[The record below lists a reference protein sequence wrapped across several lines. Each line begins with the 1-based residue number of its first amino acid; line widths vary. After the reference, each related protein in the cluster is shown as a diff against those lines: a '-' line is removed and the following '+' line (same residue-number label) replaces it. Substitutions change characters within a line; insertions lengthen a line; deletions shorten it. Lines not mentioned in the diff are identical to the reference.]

1 MNTKKF
7 SEAMG
12 EIGDKYVEEA
22 IRYRAT
28 KKAKGLSSKWIKR
41 GTIAACLCVALVAGV
56 LFKTSAPDVVIAPGF
71 LTVTAYAASSDEE
84 ITMQEGIELPT
95 DYKWS
100 LAMSSRPGLPLKLS
114 TTEYDDL
121 SFEVSVDG
129 GTLLF
134 WESNKITYL
143 GSSFNTGN
151 DTTVYWTNLSRTG
164 ESDFE
169 RYMGTTAYINIV
181 IHEEENIVGYAVVEI
196 STNDLENEP
205 AQTYSIKLLKSI
217 SFPKVNGEYQKITAE
232 YVAAEME
239 QIKSETQAGQR

>member
-12 EIGDKYVEEA
+12 EIDDKYVEEA

-28 KKAKGLSSKWIKR
+28 KKVKGLSSKWIKR
-41 GTIAACLCVALVAGV
+41 GAIAACLCVALVAGV

-71 LTVTAYAASSDEE
+71 LTVTAYAASSGEE

-114 TTEYDDL
+114 ATEYDDL

-129 GTLLF
+129 GTLLL
-134 WESNKITYL
+134 WEGNKITYL

-151 DTTVYWTNLSRTG
+151 DTTVYWTNLSQTG
-164 ESDFE
+164 ENDFE

-181 IHEEENIVGYAVVEI
+181 IHEEENIIGYAVVEI

-239 QIKSETQAGQR
+239 QIKSETQAVQR

>member
-12 EIGDKYVEEA
+12 EIDDKYVEEA

-41 GTIAACLCVALVAGV
+41 GAIAACLCVALVAGV

-71 LTVTAYAASSDEE
+71 LTVTAYAASSGEE

-114 TTEYDDL
+114 ATEYDDL

-129 GTLLF
+129 GTLLL
-134 WESNKITYL
+134 WEGNKITYL

-151 DTTVYWTNLSRTG
+151 DTTVYWTNLSQTG
-164 ESDFE
+164 ENDFE

-217 SFPKVNGEYQKITAE
+217 SFPKVNGEYQKITVE

>member
-12 EIGDKYVEEA
+12 EIDDKYVEEA

-28 KKAKGLSSKWIKR
+28 KKVKGLSSKWIKR
-41 GTIAACLCVALVAGV
+41 GAIAACLCVALVAGV
-56 LFKTSAPDVVIAPGF
+56 LFKTSAPDVVIASGF
-71 LTVTAYAASSDEE
+71 LAVTAYAASSDEE

-114 TTEYDDL
+114 VTEYDDL

-134 WESNKITYL
+134 WEGNKITYL

-151 DTTVYWTNLSRTG
+151 DTTVYWTSLSQTG
-164 ESDFE
+164 ENDFE

-181 IHEEENIVGYAVVEI
+181 IHEEENIIGYAVVEI

-239 QIKSETQAGQR
+239 QIKSETQAVQR

>member
-1 MNTKKF
+1 MKEKEISKLYKSITNVDNQFIEEAQTKTKKKNGWLKWA
-7 SEAMG
+7 AM
-12 EIGDKYVEEA
+12 
-22 IRYRAT
+22 
-28 KKAKGLSSKWIKR
+28 
-41 GTIAACLCVALVAGV
+41 AACLCVALVAGV
-56 LFKTSAPDVVIAPGF
+56 LFKISVPDVIIAPGF
-71 LTVTAYAASSDEE
+71 LTIRAYAASSDEE

-114 TTEYDDL
+114 VTEYDDL

-129 GTLLF
+129 GTLLL
-134 WESNKITYL
+134 WEGNKITYL

-169 RYMGTTAYINIV
+169 RYMGTTAYINII
-181 IHEEENIVGYAVVEI
+181 IHEGENIVGYAVVEI
-196 STNDLENEP
+196 YTNDLENEP
-205 AQTYSIKLLKSI
+205 AQTYSAKLLKLV
-217 SFPKVNGEYQKITAE
+217 SFPKANGEYQKITAE
-232 YVAAEME
+232 YVATEME

>member
-12 EIGDKYVEEA
+12 EIDDKYVEEA

-41 GTIAACLCVALVAGV
+41 GAIAACLCVALVAGV

-114 TTEYDDL
+114 VTEYDDL

-129 GTLLF
+129 GTLLL
-134 WESNKITYL
+134 WEGNKITYL

-151 DTTVYWTNLSRTG
+151 DPTVYWTNLSQTG
-164 ESDFE
+164 ENDFE

>member
-12 EIGDKYVEEA
+12 EIDDKYVEEA

-41 GTIAACLCVALVAGV
+41 GAIAACLCVALVAGV

-151 DTTVYWTNLSRTG
+151 DTTVYWTNLSQTG
-164 ESDFE
+164 ENDFE

>member
-12 EIGDKYVEEA
+12 EIDDKYVEEA

-41 GTIAACLCVALVAGV
+41 GAIAACLCVALVAGV

-100 LAMSSRPGLPLKLS
+100 LAMSSRPGLSLKLS
-114 TTEYDDL
+114 ATEYDDL

-129 GTLLF
+129 GTLLL
-134 WESNKITYL
+134 WEGNKITYL

-151 DTTVYWTNLSRTG
+151 DTTVYWTNLSQTG
-164 ESDFE
+164 ENDFE

>member
-12 EIGDKYVEEA
+12 EIDDKYVEEA

-41 GTIAACLCVALVAGV
+41 GAIAACLCVALVAGV

-114 TTEYDDL
+114 VTEYDDL

-134 WESNKITYL
+134 WEGNKITYL

-151 DTTVYWTNLSRTG
+151 DTTVYWTNLSQTG
-164 ESDFE
+164 ENDFE

>member
-12 EIGDKYVEEA
+12 EIDDKYVEEA

-28 KKAKGLSSKWIKR
+28 KKVKGLSSKWIKR
-41 GTIAACLCVALVAGV
+41 GAIAACLCVALVAGV
-56 LFKTSAPDVVIAPGF
+56 LFKTSAPDVVIASGF
-71 LTVTAYAASSDEE
+71 LAVTAYAASSDEE

-114 TTEYDDL
+114 VTEYDDL

-129 GTLLF
+129 GTLLL
-134 WESNKITYL
+134 WEGNKITYL

-151 DTTVYWTNLSRTG
+151 DTTVYWTSLSQTG
-164 ESDFE
+164 ENDFE

-181 IHEEENIVGYAVVEI
+181 IHEEENIIGYAVVEI

-239 QIKSETQAGQR
+239 QIKSETQAVQR

>member
-12 EIGDKYVEEA
+12 EIDDKYVEEA

-41 GTIAACLCVALVAGV
+41 GAIAACLCVALVAGV

-71 LTVTAYAASSDEE
+71 LTVTAYAASSGEE

-114 TTEYDDL
+114 ATEYDDL

-129 GTLLF
+129 GTLLL
-134 WESNKITYL
+134 WEGNKITYL

-151 DTTVYWTNLSRTG
+151 DTTVYWTNLSQTG
-164 ESDFE
+164 ENDFE

>member
-12 EIGDKYVEEA
+12 EIDDKYVEEA

-41 GTIAACLCVALVAGV
+41 GAIAACLCVALVAGV

-114 TTEYDDL
+114 ATEYDDL

-129 GTLLF
+129 GTLLL
-134 WESNKITYL
+134 WEGNKITYL

-151 DTTVYWTNLSRTG
+151 DTTVYWTNLSQTG
-164 ESDFE
+164 ENDFE

-217 SFPKVNGEYQKITAE
+217 SFPKVNGEYQKITVE
-232 YVAAEME
+232 YVAAETE

>member
-7 SEAMG
+7 SEAMS
-12 EIGDKYVEEA
+12 EIDDKYVDEA
-22 IRYRAT
+22 IRYSAT
-28 KKAKGLSSKWIKR
+28 KKAKGLSSKWIRR
-41 GTIAACLCVALVAGV
+41 GAIAACLCVTLVAGV
-56 LFKTSAPDVVIAPGF
+56 LFKTSVPDVIIAPGF

-84 ITMQEGIELPT
+84 KIMQEGIELPT

-100 LAMSSRPGLPLKLS
+100 LAMNSRPGLPLKLS
-114 TTEYDDL
+114 TTEYHDL

-129 GTLLF
+129 GTLLL
-134 WESNKITYL
+134 WEGNKITYL
-143 GSSFNTGN
+143 GSSFNAVS
-151 DTTVYWTNLSRTG
+151 DTTVYWTNLSQTG

-196 STNDLENEP
+196 YTSDLENEP
-205 AQTYSIKLLKSI
+205 TQTYFAKLLKSV
-217 SFPKVNGEYQKITAE
+217 SFPNVNGEYQKITTG
-232 YVAAEME
+232 YVTAEMG

>member
-12 EIGDKYVEEA
+12 EIDDKYVEEA

-41 GTIAACLCVALVAGV
+41 GAIAACLCVALVAGV

-217 SFPKVNGEYQKITAE
+217 SFPKVNGVYQKITAE

>member
-1 MNTKKF
+1 MNSKKF

-12 EIGDKYVEEA
+12 EIDDKYVEEA

-41 GTIAACLCVALVAGV
+41 GAIAACLCVALVAGV
-56 LFKTSAPDVVIAPGF
+56 LFKTSAPNVVIAPGF
-71 LTVTAYAASSDEE
+71 LTVTAYAASSGEE

-114 TTEYDDL
+114 ATEYEDL

-129 GTLLF
+129 GTLLL
-134 WESNKITYL
+134 WEGNKITYL

-151 DTTVYWTNLSRTG
+151 DTTVYWTNLSQTG
-164 ESDFE
+164 ENDFE

-181 IHEEENIVGYAVVEI
+181 ICEEENIVGYAVVEI

>member
-12 EIGDKYVEEA
+12 EIDDKYVEEA

-28 KKAKGLSSKWIKR
+28 KKVKGLSSKWIKR
-41 GTIAACLCVALVAGV
+41 GAIAACLCVALVAGV

-71 LTVTAYAASSDEE
+71 LTVTAYAASSGEE

-114 TTEYDDL
+114 ATEYDDL

-129 GTLLF
+129 GTLLL
-134 WESNKITYL
+134 WEGNKITYL

-151 DTTVYWTNLSRTG
+151 DTTVYWTSLSQTG
-164 ESDFE
+164 ENDFE

>member
-12 EIGDKYVEEA
+12 EIDDKYVEEA

-41 GTIAACLCVALVAGV
+41 GAIAACLCVALVAGV

-114 TTEYDDL
+114 VTEYDDL

-129 GTLLF
+129 GTLLL

-151 DTTVYWTNLSRTG
+151 DTTVYWTNLSQTG
-164 ESDFE
+164 ENDFE

>member
-12 EIGDKYVEEA
+12 EIDDKYVEEA

-41 GTIAACLCVALVAGV
+41 GAIAACLCVALVAGV

-129 GTLLF
+129 GTLLL
-134 WESNKITYL
+134 WEGNKITYL

-151 DTTVYWTNLSRTG
+151 DTTVYWTNLSQTG
-164 ESDFE
+164 ENDFE

-217 SFPKVNGEYQKITAE
+217 SFPKVNGVYQKITAE

>member
-12 EIGDKYVEEA
+12 EIDDKYVEEA

-41 GTIAACLCVALVAGV
+41 GAIAACLCVALVAGV

-71 LTVTAYAASSDEE
+71 LTVTAYAASSGEE

-114 TTEYDDL
+114 VTEYDDL

-129 GTLLF
+129 GTLLL
-134 WESNKITYL
+134 WEGNKITYL

-151 DTTVYWTNLSRTG
+151 DTTVYWTNLSQTG
-164 ESDFE
+164 ENDFE

>member
-12 EIGDKYVEEA
+12 EIDDKYVEEA

-41 GTIAACLCVALVAGV
+41 GAIAACLCVALVAGV

-114 TTEYDDL
+114 VTEYDDL

-129 GTLLF
+129 GTLLL
-134 WESNKITYL
+134 WEGNKITYL

-151 DTTVYWTNLSRTG
+151 DTTVYWTNLSQTG
-164 ESDFE
+164 ENDFE
-169 RYMGTTAYINIV
+169 RYMGTRAYINIV

>member
-1 MNTKKF
+1 MKEKRLLK
-7 SEAMG
+7 ALG
-12 EIGDKYVEEA
+12 QVDADYIEEA
-22 IRYRAT
+22 SAT
-28 KKAKGLSSKWIKR
+28 QQAKRPSWLKR
-41 GTIAACLCVALVAGV
+41 GAIAACLCVALLAGV
-56 LFKTSAPDVVIAPGF
+56 LFKIPGPDVTIAPGF
-71 LTVTAYAASSDEE
+71 LVVTAYAASSDEE

-114 TTEYDDL
+114 ATEYDDL

-129 GTLLF
+129 GTLLL
-134 WESNKITYL
+134 WEGNKITYL

-181 IHEEENIVGYAVVEI
+181 IHEGDNIVGYAVVEI
-196 STNDLENEP
+196 YTNDLENEP
-205 AQTYSIKLLKSI
+205 AQTYSAKLLKSV
-217 SFPKVNGEYQKITAE
+217 SFPKANGEYQKITAE
-232 YVAAEME
+232 YVATEME
-239 QIKSETQAGQR
+239 QIKNETQAGQRW

>member
-1 MNTKKF
+1 M
-7 SEAMG
+7 
-12 EIGDKYVEEA
+12 
-22 IRYRAT
+22 
-28 KKAKGLSSKWIKR
+28 
-41 GTIAACLCVALVAGV
+41 
-56 LFKTSAPDVVIAPGF
+56 
-71 LTVTAYAASSDEE
+71 
-84 ITMQEGIELPT
+84 
-95 DYKWS
+95 
-100 LAMSSRPGLPLKLS
+100 KLS

-151 DTTVYWTNLSRTG
+151 DTTVYWTNLSQTG
-164 ESDFE
+164 ENDFE
-169 RYMGTTAYINIV
+169 RYMGTRAYINIV

>member
-12 EIGDKYVEEA
+12 EIDDKYVEEA

-41 GTIAACLCVALVAGV
+41 GAIAACLCVALVAGV

-71 LTVTAYAASSDEE
+71 LTVTAYAASSGEE

-114 TTEYDDL
+114 ATEYDDL

-129 GTLLF
+129 GTLLL
-134 WESNKITYL
+134 WEGNKITYL

-151 DTTVYWTNLSRTG
+151 DTTVYWTNLSQTG
-164 ESDFE
+164 ENDFE

-181 IHEEENIVGYAVVEI
+181 IHEEENIIGYAVVEI

-239 QIKSETQAGQR
+239 QIKSETQAVQR

>member
-12 EIGDKYVEEA
+12 EIDDKYVEEA

-41 GTIAACLCVALVAGV
+41 GAVAACLCVALVAGV
-56 LFKTSAPDVVIAPGF
+56 LFKTSTPNVVIAPGF

-114 TTEYDDL
+114 ATEYDDL

-129 GTLLF
+129 GTLLL
-134 WESNKITYL
+134 WEGNKITYL

-151 DTTVYWTNLSRTG
+151 DTTVYWTNLSQTG

-181 IHEEENIVGYAVVEI
+181 IQEEENIVGYAVVEI
-196 STNDLENEP
+196 YTNDLENEP
-205 AQTYSIKLLKSI
+205 AQTYSAKLLKSV

-232 YVAAEME
+232 YVVAEME
-239 QIKSETQAGQR
+239 QIKSETRAGQR

>member
-12 EIGDKYVEEA
+12 EIDDKYVEEA

-28 KKAKGLSSKWIKR
+28 KKVKGLSSKWIKR
-41 GTIAACLCVALVAGV
+41 GAIAACLCVALVAGV
-56 LFKTSAPDVVIAPGF
+56 LFKTSAPDVVIASGF
-71 LTVTAYAASSDEE
+71 LAVTAYAASSDEE

-114 TTEYDDL
+114 VTEYDDL

-129 GTLLF
+129 GTLLL

-151 DTTVYWTNLSRTG
+151 DTTVYWTSLSQTG
-164 ESDFE
+164 ENDFE

-181 IHEEENIVGYAVVEI
+181 IHEEENIIGYAVVEI

-239 QIKSETQAGQR
+239 QIKSETQAVQR

>member
-12 EIGDKYVEEA
+12 EIDDKYVEEA

-41 GTIAACLCVALVAGV
+41 GAIAACLCVALVAGV
-56 LFKTSAPDVVIAPGF
+56 LFKTSAPDVVIASGF
-71 LTVTAYAASSDEE
+71 LAVTAYAASSDEE

-114 TTEYDDL
+114 ATEYDDL

-129 GTLLF
+129 GTLLL
-134 WESNKITYL
+134 WEGNKITYL
-143 GSSFNTGN
+143 GSLFNTGN
-151 DTTVYWTNLSRTG
+151 DTTVYWTNLSQTG
-164 ESDFE
+164 ENDFE

-239 QIKSETQAGQR
+239 QIKSETQAVQR

>member
-12 EIGDKYVEEA
+12 EIDDKYVEEA

-41 GTIAACLCVALVAGV
+41 GAIAACLCVALVAGV

-84 ITMQEGIELPT
+84 ITMQEGIALPT

-114 TTEYDDL
+114 ATEYDDL

-129 GTLLF
+129 GTLLL
-134 WESNKITYL
+134 WEGNKITYL

-151 DTTVYWTNLSRTG
+151 DTTVYWTNLSQTG
-164 ESDFE
+164 ENDFE

-217 SFPKVNGEYQKITAE
+217 SFPKVNGEYQKITVE
-232 YVAAEME
+232 YVAAETE

>member
-12 EIGDKYVEEA
+12 EIDDKYVEEA

-41 GTIAACLCVALVAGV
+41 GAIAACLCVALVAGV

-114 TTEYDDL
+114 ATEYDDL

-129 GTLLF
+129 GTLLL
-134 WESNKITYL
+134 WEGNKITYL

-151 DTTVYWTNLSRTG
+151 DTTVY
-164 ESDFE
+164 
-169 RYMGTTAYINIV
+169 
-181 IHEEENIVGYAVVEI
+181 
-196 STNDLENEP
+196 
-205 AQTYSIKLLKSI
+205 
-217 SFPKVNGEYQKITAE
+217 
-232 YVAAEME
+232 
-239 QIKSETQAGQR
+239 

>member
-12 EIGDKYVEEA
+12 EIDDKYVEEA

-41 GTIAACLCVALVAGV
+41 GAIAACLCVALVAGV

-71 LTVTAYAASSDEE
+71 LTVTAYAASSGEE

-114 TTEYDDL
+114 ATEYDDL

-129 GTLLF
+129 GTLLL
-134 WESNKITYL
+134 WEGNKITYL

-151 DTTVYWTNLSRTG
+151 DTTVYWTSLSQTG
-164 ESDFE
+164 ENDFE

-181 IHEEENIVGYAVVEI
+181 IHEEENIIGYAVVEI

>member
-12 EIGDKYVEEA
+12 EIDDKYVEEA

-41 GTIAACLCVALVAGV
+41 GAIAACLCVALVAGV

-114 TTEYDDL
+114 VTEYDDL

-129 GTLLF
+129 GTLLL
-134 WESNKITYL
+134 WEGNKITYL

-151 DTTVYWTNLSRTG
+151 DTTVYWTNLSQTG
-164 ESDFE
+164 ENDFE

>member
-12 EIGDKYVEEA
+12 EIDDKYVEEA

-41 GTIAACLCVALVAGV
+41 GAIAACLCVALVAGV

-114 TTEYDDL
+114 ATEYDDL

-129 GTLLF
+129 GALLL
-134 WESNKITYL
+134 WEGNKITYL

-151 DTTVYWTNLSRTG
+151 DTTVYWTNLSQTG
-164 ESDFE
+164 ENDFE

-181 IHEEENIVGYAVVEI
+181 IHEEEKIVGYAVVEI

>member
-12 EIGDKYVEEA
+12 EIDDKYVEEA

-41 GTIAACLCVALVAGV
+41 GAIAACLCVALVAGV

-71 LTVTAYAASSDEE
+71 LTVTAYAASSGEE

-114 TTEYDDL
+114 ATEYDDL

-134 WESNKITYL
+134 WEGNKITYL

-151 DTTVYWTNLSRTG
+151 DTTVYWTNLSQTG
-164 ESDFE
+164 ENDFE

>member
-12 EIGDKYVEEA
+12 EIDDKYVEEA

-28 KKAKGLSSKWIKR
+28 KKVKGLSSKWIKR

-56 LFKTSAPDVVIAPGF
+56 LFKTSAPDVVIASGF
-71 LTVTAYAASSDEE
+71 LAVTAYAASSDEE

-151 DTTVYWTNLSRTG
+151 DTTVYWTSLSQTG
-164 ESDFE
+164 ENDFE

-181 IHEEENIVGYAVVEI
+181 IHEEENIIGYAVVEI

-217 SFPKVNGEYQKITAE
+217 SFPKVNGEYQKITVE

-239 QIKSETQAGQR
+239 QIKSETQAVQR